1 LRKDKSGRQVLFG
14 SYGRYWKVQEQVG
27 SRRPKPVLTRV
38 IELGLTC
45 ARLDGPPHPHKWGT
59 CEIVLSLSTTLAGR
73 CRSVWLLY
81 SNIPDGRAH
90 LNDDGCYVTT
100 QENGDGSLC
109 GWANLQ
115 KKKKKKKKKKEKK
128 ERVQGLALGVVEP
141 PQNDG
146 DIIFVFS
153 QNLSI
158 ICDTN

>member
-1 LRKDKSGRQVLFG
+1 
-14 SYGRYWKVQEQVG
+14 
-27 SRRPKPVLTRV
+27 
-38 IELGLTC
+38 
-45 ARLDGPPHPHKWGT
+45 
-59 CEIVLSLSTTLAGR
+59 
-73 CRSVWLLY
+73 
-81 SNIPDGRAH
+81 
-90 LNDDGCYVTT
+90 VTT

-115 KKKKKKKKKKEKK
+115 KKKNKKKKKKEKK